1 MIILKPINVHNPI
14 DIIKEIKRIGDLYKK
29 KKLKDFRIFQNM
41 IFINDMDCLDALK
54 LMHKTFNLNLT
65 NGYKTLLRDY
75 YIYFNYGCEI
85 ILPVSDLP
93 FNVLTELY
101 NHMYFEQDRMGRPIK
116 VNEIEMFDFRGL

>member
-1 MIILKPINVHNPI
+1 MTVWPHIYRHMRQI
-14 DIIKEIKRIGDLYKK
+14 
-29 KKLKDFRIFQNM
+29 
-41 IFINDMDCLDALK
+41 K
-54 LMHKTFNLNLT
+54 LMNKTFNLNLT

-75 YIYFNYGCEI
+75 YIYFNYGWEI

-101 NHMYFEQDRMGRPIK
+101 NHMYFEQDRMGRLIK